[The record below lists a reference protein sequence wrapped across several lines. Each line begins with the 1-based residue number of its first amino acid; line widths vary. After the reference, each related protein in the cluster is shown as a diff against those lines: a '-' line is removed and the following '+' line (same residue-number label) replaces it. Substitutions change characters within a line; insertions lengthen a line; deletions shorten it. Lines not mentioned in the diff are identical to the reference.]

1 MKVRTLVLAVT
12 ALAATSA
19 AFPAFAGEETSIP
32 LVSHQGIQNFR
43 ADGNEALYVEG
54 RGKQWYRV
62 ELMGQCSGLNFA
74 TGIGVE
80 GGATDRF
87 DRFSTLVVDGNKCA
101 VKSVTESEDPTK
113 AAQ

>member
-1 MKVRTLVLAVT
+1 MKFRTF
-12 ALAATSA
+12 ALAAAALTATSVVL
-19 AFPAFAGEETSIP
+19 PAFAGEETSIP

-74 TGIGVE
+74 TAIGVE

-87 DRFSTLVVDGNKCA
+87 DRFSTLVVDGQKCA